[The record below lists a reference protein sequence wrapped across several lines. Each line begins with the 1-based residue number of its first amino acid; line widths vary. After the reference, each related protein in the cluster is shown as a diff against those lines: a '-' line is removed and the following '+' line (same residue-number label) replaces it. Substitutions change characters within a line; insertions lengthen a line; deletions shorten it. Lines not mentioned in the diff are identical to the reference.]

1 MTDRS
6 CPKCNASIPAES
18 LFCNMCGKKLT
29 AAQKKKS
36 VKSRGNGQG
45 TAFKRGQTWTACVTV
60 DWVFPQDN
68 TKPRKPIRRTKGGF
82 ATKKEAIAYCPTLLA
97 GGVEKP
103 AEAPRLSSYWKTYS
117 EGPMQKIS
125 KGKQSAY
132 KTAWNKL
139 KPIHDVRVDVLTV
152 DLLQKTI
159 DDACKTF
166 DPAKDCKSLLSNLFE
181 IAAAEKQVVR
191 DLPSFITLPVHEES
205 EPIPFNKEEQKK
217 IWKAYDDGDIRAA
230 RHLLMIYTGMMPG
243 ELMNLRV
250 EHIDLNSRTIM
261 RAGLKTKIRK
271 RTPVV
276 LADCILPVVEDLIA
290 HAMPSGYIW
299 ARNEKRWYDE
309 YHAVLLENECR
320 DLPPYSCR
328 HTTATALAVDKNVAP
343 QTIKKIMRWSTVKML
358 DHYAHPD
365 TSDALQGVNTMAK
378 PTDEEEKKEA

>member
-1 MTDRS
+1 MSEVR
-6 CPKCNASIPAES
+6 K
-18 LFCNMCGKKLT
+18 
-29 AAQKKKS
+29 QR

-60 DWVFPQDN
+60 DWVFPTDKS
-68 TKPRKPIRRTKGGF
+68 KPKKPIRRTKGGF
-82 ATKKEAIAYCPTLLA
+82 ATKKDAIAYCPILLA

-103 AEAPRLSSYWKTYS
+103 SEAPRLSSYWKTYS
-117 EGPMQKIS
+117 EGPMLKIS

-132 KTAWNKL
+132 RTAWNKL
-139 KPIHDVRVDVLTV
+139 SSIHDVRVDAITV

-159 DDACKTF
+159 DDKCTTF

-191 DLPSFITLPVHEES
+191 DLPSFITLPEHLES
-205 EPIPFNKEEQKK
+205 EPIPFNKEEQKA
-217 IWKAYDDGDIRAA
+217 IWKAYDNGDIRAA

-299 ARNEKRWYDE
+299 ARNEERWYRE

-343 QTIKKIMRWSTVKML
+343 QTIRKIMRWSTVKML

-365 TSDALQGVNTMAK
+365 TSDALEGVNTIAK
-378 PTDEEEKKEA
+378 PTADNEQKEA